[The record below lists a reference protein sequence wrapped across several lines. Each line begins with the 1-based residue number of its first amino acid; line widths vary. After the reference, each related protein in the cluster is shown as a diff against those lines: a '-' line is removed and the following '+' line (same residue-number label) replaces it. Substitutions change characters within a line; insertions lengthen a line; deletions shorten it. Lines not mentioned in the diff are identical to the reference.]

1 MMVTI
6 LILSL
11 LLNAC
16 ISSDSS
22 EVFMISGIPDQNVSE
37 LTRRYSEF
45 TDYLILNCEFVF
57 RPPNKL
63 GLIQFKDYEWPSF
76 GLCPWPENY
85 PLKYRH
91 ENLWKESDMAPG
103 TAAYAITPDGAK
115 KMLMAIAKYGIDQ
128 SDFMINSFN
137 LKMEYLIPSP
147 VKFNKINLS
156 TSYGTL

>member
-1 MMVTI
+1 MCGAG
-6 LILSL
+6 
-11 LLNAC
+11 LN
-16 ISSDSS
+16 IG
-22 EVFMISGIPDQNVSE
+22 V
-37 LTRRYSEF
+37 EF

-115 KMLMAIAKYGIDQ
+115 KMLMAV
-128 SDFMINSFN
+128 SLSFCIWN
-137 LKMEYLIPSP
+137 MSLIKVGCGLMTKLKTGQY
-147 VKFNKINLS
+147 
-156 TSYGTL
+156 TT